1 MMRFLV
7 GRVLQTVLS
16 MLVVISIVFV
26 LTRLSGNPIHLLL
39 DVNATERDQEI
50 LTRYLGLDQPL
61 PVQYA
66 IYVKNLARGDLGQSI
81 LSRRPVAEHIWERLP
96 ATVELGFV
104 AMFLSVLIGVP
115 LGVYSAVRRGGI
127 MDGAARV
134 FAVLGQSMPTFWLG
148 LMLILFFGVVLGVL
162 PAGGRGGLL
171 HLILPAFTL
180 GYFTSAAILRLTRSA
195 MLEVLG
201 SDYIKFARLKGLH
214 EQVVLWKH
222 GLKNA
227 LLPVVTFAVMLFVQ
241 FLGGAVVTETVFAW
255 PGLGRL
261 ILESITTRDYPI
273 VQAGVLV
280 LSALYLTGNLFVDV
294 LYSYLNPL
302 LQHPR
307 GARLRRALSALPRSA
322 EPHRRRHHPE
332 ADSPGVDGA
341 RRRKP
346 PARDRSLRT
355 RRAQPGRPRQPHLA
369 DRVPRGDRRG
379 GHARHGPRPDL
390 RLPRRRRRQRADAA
404 DRHRA
409 VAPDG
414 LDRGRA
420 GGGLRA
426 ELSQRH
432 PGHCALA
439 LAALRAP
446 DPWRDSGDQGAGL
459 RRARDRGRTLERLD
473 HPAAHLPQR
482 GADLA
487 GHLHPAGGLRD
498 PPGGHV
504 ELSRR
509 RCPAPESC
517 LGPDDR
523 RWPRVPGDGLVD
535 LVLSGDRNALD
546 GSGRQPDGRLA
557 ARLSRSKAQA
567 GGRARG
573 RAGRAGTRAGGA
585 RRRASGGA
593 RRRGSCRRRVAS
605 PDLEATQ
612 TLRILGGNGMK

>member
-1 MMRFLV
+1 MRFLV

-148 LMLILFFGVVLGVL
+148 LMLILFFGVVLGLL
-162 PAGGRGGLL
+162 PAGGRGGLE

-294 LYSYLNPL
+294 LYSYLNP
-302 LQHPR
+302 R
-307 GARLRRALSALPRSA
+307 IRRA
-322 EPHRRRHHPE
+322 
-332 ADSPGVDGA
+332 GA
-341 RRRKP
+341 
-346 PARDRSLRT
+346 
-355 RRAQPGRPRQPHLA
+355 
-369 DRVPRGDRRG
+369 
-379 GHARHGPRPDL
+379 
-390 RLPRRRRRQRADAA
+390 
-404 DRHRA
+404 
-409 VAPDG
+409 
-414 LDRGRA
+414 
-420 GGGLRA
+420 
-426 ELSQRH
+426 
-432 PGHCALA
+432 
-439 LAALRAP
+439 
-446 DPWRDSGDQGAGL
+446 
-459 RRARDRGRTLERLD
+459 
-473 HPAAHLPQR
+473 
-482 GADLA
+482 
-487 GHLHPAGGLRD
+487 
-498 PPGGHV
+498 
-504 ELSRR
+504 
-509 RCPAPESC
+509 
-517 LGPDDR
+517 
-523 RWPRVPGDGLVD
+523 
-535 LVLSGDRNALD
+535 
-546 GSGRQPDGRLA
+546 
-557 ARLSRSKAQA
+557 
-567 GGRARG
+567 
-573 RAGRAGTRAGGA
+573 
-585 RRRASGGA
+585 
-593 RRRGSCRRRVAS
+593 
-605 PDLEATQ
+605 
-612 TLRILGGNGMK
+612 

>member
-1 MMRFLV
+1 MVRFLV

-162 PAGGRGGLL
+162 PAGGRGGLE

-280 LSALYLTGNLFVDV
+280 LSALYLTGSLFVDV
-294 LYSYLNPL
+294 LYSYLNP
-302 LQHPR
+302 R
-307 GARLRRALSALPRSA
+307 IRRA
-322 EPHRRRHHPE
+322 
-332 ADSPGVDGA
+332 GA
-341 RRRKP
+341 
-346 PARDRSLRT
+346 
-355 RRAQPGRPRQPHLA
+355 
-369 DRVPRGDRRG
+369 
-379 GHARHGPRPDL
+379 
-390 RLPRRRRRQRADAA
+390 
-404 DRHRA
+404 
-409 VAPDG
+409 
-414 LDRGRA
+414 
-420 GGGLRA
+420 
-426 ELSQRH
+426 
-432 PGHCALA
+432 
-439 LAALRAP
+439 
-446 DPWRDSGDQGAGL
+446 
-459 RRARDRGRTLERLD
+459 
-473 HPAAHLPQR
+473 
-482 GADLA
+482 
-487 GHLHPAGGLRD
+487 
-498 PPGGHV
+498 
-504 ELSRR
+504 
-509 RCPAPESC
+509 
-517 LGPDDR
+517 
-523 RWPRVPGDGLVD
+523 
-535 LVLSGDRNALD
+535 
-546 GSGRQPDGRLA
+546 
-557 ARLSRSKAQA
+557 
-567 GGRARG
+567 
-573 RAGRAGTRAGGA
+573 
-585 RRRASGGA
+585 
-593 RRRGSCRRRVAS
+593 
-605 PDLEATQ
+605 
-612 TLRILGGNGMK
+612 

>member
-1 MMRFLV
+1 MVRFLV

-61 PVQYA
+61 PIQYA

-162 PAGGRGGLL
+162 PAGGRGGLE

-280 LSALYLTGNLFVDV
+280 LSALYLTGSLFVDV
-294 LYSYLNPL
+294 LYSYLNP
-302 LQHPR
+302 R
-307 GARLRRALSALPRSA
+307 IRRA
-322 EPHRRRHHPE
+322 
-332 ADSPGVDGA
+332 GA
-341 RRRKP
+341 
-346 PARDRSLRT
+346 
-355 RRAQPGRPRQPHLA
+355 
-369 DRVPRGDRRG
+369 
-379 GHARHGPRPDL
+379 
-390 RLPRRRRRQRADAA
+390 
-404 DRHRA
+404 
-409 VAPDG
+409 
-414 LDRGRA
+414 
-420 GGGLRA
+420 
-426 ELSQRH
+426 
-432 PGHCALA
+432 
-439 LAALRAP
+439 
-446 DPWRDSGDQGAGL
+446 
-459 RRARDRGRTLERLD
+459 
-473 HPAAHLPQR
+473 
-482 GADLA
+482 
-487 GHLHPAGGLRD
+487 
-498 PPGGHV
+498 
-504 ELSRR
+504 
-509 RCPAPESC
+509 
-517 LGPDDR
+517 
-523 RWPRVPGDGLVD
+523 
-535 LVLSGDRNALD
+535 
-546 GSGRQPDGRLA
+546 
-557 ARLSRSKAQA
+557 
-567 GGRARG
+567 
-573 RAGRAGTRAGGA
+573 
-585 RRRASGGA
+585 
-593 RRRGSCRRRVAS
+593 
-605 PDLEATQ
+605 
-612 TLRILGGNGMK
+612 